1 MRYADEIFFCGKKMT
16 DITWHTCAESGE
28 LAEGVMKEAQA
39 ADKRICLLRKGGR
52 LFAFAATCPHASAPL
67 CEGRVDVQ
75 GRVVC
80 PLHGYRFNPANG
92 HNTSGEG
99 YKLGTY
105 PAKEEDG
112 RIFVQL

>member
-1 MRYADEIFFCGKKMT
+1 MSEAFAWQACT
-16 DITWHTCAESGE
+16 ASGE
-28 LAEGVMKEAQA
+28 VPEGQMKEVSIG
-39 ADKRICLLRKGGR
+39 DKRICVLRKGDK
-52 LFAFAATCPHASAPL
+52 LLAFAATCPHAGAPL

-75 GRVVC
+75 GRIVC

-99 YKLGTY
+99 YKLRTY
-105 PAKEEDG
+105 PVKEEEG